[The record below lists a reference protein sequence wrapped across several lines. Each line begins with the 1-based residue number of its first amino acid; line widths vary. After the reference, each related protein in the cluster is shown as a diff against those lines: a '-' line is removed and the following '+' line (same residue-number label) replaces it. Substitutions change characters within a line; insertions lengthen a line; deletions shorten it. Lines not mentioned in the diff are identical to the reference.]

1 MHHSSMWNKKPT
13 RCYLVLYLF
22 LLCKLLNMFRANLC
36 PSSGAGDL
44 VVFLPRGVV
53 PWLCMLWIWP
63 PTQPWH
69 YTTRGKNCARYSP
82 MDTQPANRIWPPTQP
97 RHYTTRGKNTTKQS
111 APEDGHNLAR
121 NMLSKLQRRNKYNTK
136 WHLVGFLFHIELR
149 CTVNHTS
156 NSKVNVFSQ
165 TDVLQVRLKRFWII
179 FYEIS
184 SYCILQSWSYTCF
197 TGCIQIIICY
207 L

>member
-1 MHHSSMWNKKPT
+1 MPSDSTLKPGPGAHSPEKVSCYVIVTKQMNVLMRNKKPT

-53 PWLCMLWIWP
+53 PWLCMLWVWP

-136 WHLVGFLFHIELR
+136 WHLVGFLFHIAS
-149 CTVNHTS
+149 CV
-156 NSKVNVFSQ
+156 V
-165 TDVLQVRLKRFWII
+165 
-179 FYEIS
+179 
-184 SYCILQSWSYTCF
+184 
-197 TGCIQIIICY
+197 
-207 L
+207 